1 MKQELRDSEAA
12 QPPIGDYR
20 FTSLRECVRVG
31 QSTGTTGT
39 PTTMMWTRHDIW
51 VEYESAARMYWRTG
65 YRPGMLATHAH
76 PAYLYGGGVMLSGS
90 YEYFG
95 LTNLWV
101 PPPDTDELAELG
113 IRAWMRFR
121 PDIPFVGF
129 SLGRYFEVCAKLKLD
144 PMKDAG
150 LRIPSMGGGKGMP
163 LMTAGLECYAYLGGA
178 CPQSPGAHVNDDWAI
193 VQAVDPE
200 TGKEVPD
207 GEWGDL
213 VVTTL
218 DRDNGM
224 LRYDLEEACS
234 ITREP
239 CPCGETSIRAFW
251 GGRFKDLLTCQ
262 GKRFQTAEIE
272 KALRT
277 VPAVTQPSLEWVVV
291 KPKAGQE
298 PLRLRVELAE
308 GDAAAAAAACSA
320 AIRRDLEL
328 EADVQIVAR
337 NTLPRSGYKTTRV
350 VDA

>member
-1 MKQELRDSEAA
+1 M
-12 QPPIGDYR
+12 
-20 FTSLRECVRVG
+20 
-31 QSTGTTGT
+31 
-39 PTTMMWTRHDIW
+39 
-51 VEYESAARMYWRTG
+51 
-65 YRPGMLATHAH
+65 
-76 PAYLYGGGVMLSGS
+76 
-90 YEYFG
+90 
-95 LTNLWV
+95 
-101 PPPDTDELAELG
+101 
-113 IRAWMRFR
+113 
-121 PDIPFVGF
+121 
-129 SLGRYFEVCAKLKLD
+129 
-144 PMKDAG
+144 
-150 LRIPSMGGGKGMP
+150 
-163 LMTAGLECYAYLGGA
+163 
-178 CPQSPGAHVNDDWAI
+178 CPQSPGAHVNEDWAI

-234 ITREP
+234 ITRAP
-239 CPCGETSIRAFW
+239 CPCGETTIRAFW

-262 GKRFQTAEIE
+262 GKRFQSAEIE

-277 VPAVTQPSLEWVVV
+277 VPVVTKPSLEWVVV
-291 KPKAGQE
+291 KPKTAQE
-298 PLRLRVELAE
+298 TLRVRVELEE
-308 GDAAAAAAACSA
+308 GDLVAAAAACTA